1 MKLTTRK
8 LAVIGMLGGI
18 SIILGVTPLGFI
30 PLGPVKATIMHI
42 PVIIGS
48 IVEGPI
54 VGLFIGLIFG
64 GFSMF
69 QAYVMPTSPV
79 QVVFMDPV
87 VAVVPRLLIALVS
100 YYSYR
105 GIKRVVG
112 SDNRKRGRVFATMV
126 ASALGTI
133 TNTGGVL
140 GAIYWRHAA
149 TYAEKLKLEPSL
161 VGKTILYGIAIP
173 NGIPEVIIAVLVVT
187 AVVQALQKFYLDSPY
202 KK

>member
-18 SIILGVTPLGFI
+18 SIILGATPLGFI

-87 VAVVPRLLIALVS
+87 VAVLPRLLIALVTH
-100 YYSYR
+100 YSYQ
-105 GIKRVVG
+105 GIKKAFG
-112 SDNRKRGRVFATMV
+112 PDNRKKGRLYGTMIGT
-126 ASALGTI
+126 ALGTI

-149 TYAEKLKLEPSL
+149 TYAEKLQIDPAL
-161 VGKTILYGIAIP
+161 VGKTILYGVAIP

-187 AVVQALQKFYLDSPY
+187 AVVQALQKFY
-202 KK
+202 KQEI

>member
-1 MKLTTRK
+1 MRLTTRK
-8 LAVIGMLGGI
+8 LAIIGMLGGI

-48 IVEGPI
+48 IVEGPL

-87 VAVVPRLLIALVS
+87 VAVLPRLLIALVS

-105 GIKRVVG
+105 GVKRAFG
-112 SDNRKRGRVFATMV
+112 SDNRKKGMVFGTMV
-126 ASALGTI
+126 AAALGTL

-140 GAIYWRHAA
+140 GAIYLRHAA
-149 TYAEKLKLEPSL
+149 VYAEKLQIDPAV
-161 VGKTILYGIAIP
+161 VGNTILYGVAIP

-187 AVVQALQKFYLDSPY
+187 AVVQALQKFYKHEL
-202 KK
+202 

>member
-8 LAVIGMLGGI
+8 LAIIGMLGGI
-18 SIILGVTPLGFI
+18 SIILGITPLGFI
-30 PLGPVKATIMHI
+30 PIGPVKATIMHI

-48 IVEGPI
+48 IVEGPL

-87 VAVVPRLLIALVS
+87 VAVLPRLLIALVTH
-100 YYSYR
+100 YSYR
-105 GIKRVVG
+105 GIRRTFAR
-112 SDNRKRGRVFATMV
+112 DNQKRGRILGTMIG
-126 ASALGTI
+126 AALGTI

-140 GAIYWRHAA
+140 GAIYLRHAA
-149 TYAEKLKLEPSL
+149 VYAEKLGIDPSV
-161 VGKTILYGIAIP
+161 VGNTILYGIAIP
-173 NGIPEVIIAVLVVT
+173 NGIPEIIIAVLVVT
-187 AVVQALQKFYLDSPY
+187 AVVRALQKFYRQEL
-202 KK
+202 